1 MQFQNIIISA
11 IYTTK
16 IEAEV
21 EARVDQSEDNKAHLQ
36 ITFNLQPL

>member
-1 MQFQNIIISA
+1 MRFQNIVILA
-11 IYTTK
+11 IYTIK

-36 ITFNLQPL
+36 IIFNLQLL